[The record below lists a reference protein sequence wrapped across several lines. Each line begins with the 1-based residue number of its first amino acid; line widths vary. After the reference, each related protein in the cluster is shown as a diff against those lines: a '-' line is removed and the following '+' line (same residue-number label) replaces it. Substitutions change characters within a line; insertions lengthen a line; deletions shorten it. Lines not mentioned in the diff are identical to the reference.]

1 MKLKKIKV
9 GPYLKA
15 IPIVIGIGLAG
26 FTGFASGAYADS
38 YNANNKQILDLKSDI
53 ATLSS
58 EGVVTPKEVEDVV
71 TNATDAGRA
80 VADLQN
86 KYATFTPGD
95 SDSVKAN
102 AAEIKKYFDD
112 KVSDSGAIWFMSG
125 TWRFRTSYSLDGE
138 ILNCLW
144 TCEDANGSLL
154 AYATA
159 QYSGKDKVFSQ
170 FTKTVTRLGNSVV
183 AATPSDPNEKTEEV
197 QSTVDAIKEHIG
209 DTSQDAQISEQDLA
223 EINSAREQAREQHQG
238 EN

>member
-1 MKLKKIKV
+1 MKLKKIEI

-15 IPIVIGIGLAG
+15 IPVVIGIGLAG

-71 TNATDAGRA
+71 TNASDAGRA

-95 SDSVKAN
+95 SDGIKAN
-102 AAEIKKYFDD
+102 ADEIKKYFNDA
-112 KVSDSGAIWFMSG
+112 SSNAGAIWFSTG
-125 TWRFRTSYSLDGE
+125 TWTFRTSYNFNGDKVD
-138 ILNCLW
+138 CLW
-144 TCEDANGSLL
+144 TCEDTNGNLL
-154 AYATA
+154 GYATA
-159 QYSGKDKVFSQ
+159 QYTSKDKVFSE
-170 FTKTVTRLGNSVV
+170 FTKTITTFGNSSV
-183 AATPSDPNEKTEEV
+183 AATPSDPNEKTEDV
-197 QSTVDAIKEHIG
+197 QSTVDAIKEQVG
-209 DTSQDAQISEQDLA
+209 DTTQEISEQDLA

>member
-1 MKLKKIKV
+1 MKKIKV

-15 IPIVIGIGLAG
+15 VPVAVGIGLAG
-26 FTGFASGAYADS
+26 FTGYAGNAYADS
-38 YNANNKQILDLKSDI
+38 YNSNNKQIQDLKADI

-71 TNATDAGRA
+71 TNASDAGRA

-86 KYATFTPGD
+86 KYASFTPGD

-144 TCEDANGSLL
+144 TCEDANGNLL

-170 FTKTVTRLGNSVV
+170 FTKTVTRLGNSAVE
-183 AATPSDPNEKTEEV
+183 ATPSDLNEKTEAV
-197 QSTVDAIKEHIG
+197 KSTVDTIKEQIG

>member
-1 MKLKKIKV
+1 MKLKKIKI

-15 IPIVIGIGLAG
+15 IPVVIGIGLAG

-71 TNATDAGRA
+71 TNASDAGRA

-86 KYATFTPGD
+86 KYAGLTGD
-95 SDSVKAN
+95 SDSIKAN
-102 AAEIKKYFDD
+102 AAEIKKYFNDA
-112 KVSDSGAIWFMSG
+112 SSNAGAIWFSTG

-138 ILNCLW
+138 ILDCLW
-144 TCEDANGSLL
+144 TCEDTDGNLL

-170 FTKTVTRLGNSVV
+170 FTKMVTRLGNSVV
-183 AATPSDPNEKTEEV
+183 AATPSDPNEKTEAV
-197 QSTVDAIKEHIG
+197 KSTVDTIKEQIG

-238 EN
+238 GN